1 MIRATALLPIGFSLA
16 LAVSAAPAAAQQRH
30 DSNAPIDF
38 NAQHMELQ
46 DKANRVLFSGSVQIR
61 QAEMMLEAARVTV
74 AYTGQITDGSPE
86 VSRLDAAG
94 GVTVT
99 RPDQRAT
106 GQFAVYDVNKRI
118 ITMVGGVTLNQGA
131 NTVSGGR
138 LVINLDTGRATID
151 GSGVGGSTAVP
162 GTPGV
167 QSRGGRVTGRFSV
180 PKRAN
185 APAATPTPAPAPAAT
200 PAPKP

>member
-1 MIRATALLPIGFSLA
+1 MIRATALLPIGLTLA
-16 LAVSAAPAAAQQRH
+16 MLAASPAAAQQRH

-38 NAQHMELQ
+38 DAEHIELQ
-46 DKANRVLFSGSVQIR
+46 DKNNRVILSGGVRIK
-61 QAEMMLEAARVTV
+61 QAEMTLTGARVTL

-86 VSRLDAAG
+86 VSRLDASG
-94 GVTVT
+94 GVTIT
-99 RPDQRAT
+99 RPDQSAT
-106 GQFAVYDVNKRI
+106 GQYAVYDVNKRI
-118 ITMVGGVTLNQGA
+118 ITMVGNVTLKQGA
-131 NTVSGGR
+131 NNVSGGR

-151 GSGVGGSTAVP
+151 GSGVGGSTGAS

-185 APAATPTPAPAPAAT
+185 GTATPAPATT
-200 PAPKP
+200 PAPKQ